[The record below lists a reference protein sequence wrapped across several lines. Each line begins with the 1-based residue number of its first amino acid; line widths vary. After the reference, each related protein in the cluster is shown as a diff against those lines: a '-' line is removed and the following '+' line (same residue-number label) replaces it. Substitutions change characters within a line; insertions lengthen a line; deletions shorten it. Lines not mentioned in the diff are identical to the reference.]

1 MMMRTAGRA
10 SRGSSPACIPQ
21 SRALHVT
28 SRSLAKLNPNLKPSP
43 KLDPQP
49 RGKPGK
55 GEARPLSE
63 LVETY
68 KKQLVVFGLGTA
80 VMVAYITMLIS
91 GMARDPCAGHPHDG
105 GGGGGD
111 VPSGRPLDLR
121 SGKISAAAF
130 DREQDWPE
138 WLMGVTSLRKLM
150 GGLCRG
156 HVLEVAV
163 GTGRNVEYVDWD
175 EVKST
180 APRPAP
186 EGAGLEPN
194 PRSAQ
199 ELELERVRRRMEKGK
214 KGLVLPG
221 DDAPE
226 VVSFTGVDVSAD
238 VLEVTWTKLKK
249 AMPDL
254 IPRRRRRTKEET
266 EAQQQQQQQQQQQ
279 KQSGGEDV
287 AAAAAAAAA
296 AETKHLT
303 IRNPLKALAA
313 TKKPAPAAQP
323 AAATTTT
330 TTTTS
335 PGRGEPTDGGGEG
348 VLAANIGSGR
358 VRLFKSDAQSH
369 LPPPPSILAPDARN
383 TMAAPRHYDTVL
395 QNFGLCSMED
405 PQKLLGEMARVV
417 RPGSGRIYLLE
428 HGRGWYD
435 WINGLLDKFAPS
447 HFERYGCW
455 WNRDIEGIVRRAQ
468 EDIPGLE
475 VVRVERPLWTQ
486 GGTMYWIELKVNPGR
501 EQAKEEEEKKK
512 KKKTG
517 PWS

>member
-1 MMMRTAGRA
+1 MSRWALLQGASMVRAGRA
-10 SRGSSPACIPQ
+10 SRGSLPTCPPQ
-21 SRALHVT
+21 SRTVHV
-28 SRSLAKLNPNLKPSP
+28 SARSLARLNPNLKPGP
-43 KLDPQP
+43 KLGPKP
-49 RGKPGK
+49 EPEPGK

-68 KKQLVVFGLGTA
+68 KKQLIVFGLGTA

-91 GMARDPCAGHPHDG
+91 GMARDPCAGHSHD
-105 GGGGGD
+105 GD

-121 SGKISAAAF
+121 SGKISATAF

-138 WLMGVTSLRKLM
+138 WLMGVTNLRKLM

-175 EVKST
+175 EIKST
-180 APRPAP
+180 APHPAP
-186 EGAGLEPN
+186 EGAGFEPN
-194 PRSAQ
+194 PKSAQ
-199 ELELERVRRRMEKGK
+199 ELELERVKRRMEKGR

-226 VVSFTGVDVSAD
+226 VISFTGVDVSAD

-254 IPRRRRRTKEET
+254 IPRRRRRTKEGA
-266 EAQQQQQQQQQQQ
+266 EAQQQQ
-279 KQSGGEDV
+279 KQSGGEHV
-287 AAAAAAAAA
+287 AAAEA

-303 IRNPLKALAA
+303 IRNPLRALAA
-313 TKKPAPAAQP
+313 TKKPAPAAQA
-323 AAATTTT
+323 AAATT
-330 TTTTS
+330 S
-335 PGRGEPTDGGGEG
+335 SGREEPITGGEG

-369 LPPPPSILAPDARN
+369 LPPPPSILAPDARH
-383 TMAAPRHYDTVL
+383 TIAAPRYYDTVL

-455 WNRDIEGIVRRAQ
+455 WNRDIEGIVRKAQ

-475 VVRVERPLWTQ
+475 LVRIERPLWTQ
-486 GGTMYWIELKVNPGR
+486 GGTMYWVELKVNPDHG
-501 EQAKEEEEKKK
+501 QADEEEKT
-512 KKKTG
+512 TG
-517 PWS
+517 AS

>member
-1 MMMRTAGRA
+1 MMRTAGRA
-10 SRGSSPACIPQ
+10 SRGSLPACIPQ
-21 SRALHVT
+21 GRTFHVT
-28 SRSLAKLNPNLKPSP
+28 SRSLARLNPNLKPNP
-43 KLDPQP
+43 KLDP
-49 RGKPGK
+49 KPKAGK

-91 GMARDPCAGHPHDG
+91 GMARDPCAGHSHD
-105 GGGGGD
+105 GD

-121 SGKISAAAF
+121 SGKISATSF

-138 WLMGVTSLRKLM
+138 WLMGVTNLRKLM

-175 EVKST
+175 EVRST
-180 APRPAP
+180 APHPAP
-186 EGAGLEPN
+186 EGAGFEPN
-194 PRSAQ
+194 PKSLQ
-199 ELELERVRRRMEKGK
+199 ELELERVKRRMEKGK
-214 KGLVLPG
+214 KGLILPG

-226 VVSFTGVDVSAD
+226 VISFTGVDVSAD
-238 VLEVTWTKLKK
+238 VLEVTWNKLKK

-254 IPRRRRRTKEET
+254 IPRRRRKTKEES
-266 EAQQQQQQQQQQQ
+266 EPQQPQ

-287 AAAAAAAAA
+287 AAAAA
-296 AETKHLT
+296 ETKQLT

-313 TKKPAPAAQP
+313 TKKPAPAAHP
-323 AAATTTT
+323 AAAA
-330 TTTTS
+330 TS
-335 PGRGEPTDGGGEG
+335 SGRGEEPTAGGEG

-405 PQKLLGEMARVV
+405 PQALLGEMARVV

-468 EDIPGLE
+468 GDIPGLE
-475 VVRVERPLWTQ
+475 VVRIERPLWTQ
-486 GGTMYWIELKVNPGR
+486 GGTMYWIELKVNPER
-501 EQAKEEEEKKK
+501 EQAKEEEKKK
-512 KKKTG
+512 AG
-517 PWS
+517 SSS